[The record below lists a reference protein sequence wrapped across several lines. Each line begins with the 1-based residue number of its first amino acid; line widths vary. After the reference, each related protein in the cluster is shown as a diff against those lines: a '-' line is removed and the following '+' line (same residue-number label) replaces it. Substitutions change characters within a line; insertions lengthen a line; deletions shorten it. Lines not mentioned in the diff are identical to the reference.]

1 VAAACAAAGVR
12 PLDLPPSSP
21 AFSPLAAGWSKVKAS
36 LRAKAA
42 RTLEALAQAIAEALA
57 AITSQEAHGWYDH
70 AGYGVASK
78 CTPLKRDQT
87 YARDSE
93 RKGFPIMLL
102 TRRKFCK
109 I

>member
-42 RTLEALAQAIAEALA
+42 RTLEALAQAIAEARA

-78 CTPLKRDQT
+78 CTPL
-87 YARDSE
+87 
-93 RKGFPIMLL
+93 
-102 TRRKFCK
+102 
-109 I
+109 